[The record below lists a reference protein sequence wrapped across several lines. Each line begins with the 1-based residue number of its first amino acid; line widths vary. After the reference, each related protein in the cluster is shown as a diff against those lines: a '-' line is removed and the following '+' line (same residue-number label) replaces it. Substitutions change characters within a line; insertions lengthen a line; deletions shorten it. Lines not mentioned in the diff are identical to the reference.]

1 MDDNERDELFLNI
14 MADTNGIVG
23 DADRS
28 AAMQRA
34 LRHIARSRERPTEPL
49 REDQPDIMQPNK
61 TKRHL
66 TKTERDKR
74 HKPAPDYV
82 ESKRGEKCV
91 SHSALEVRDLVGKFY
106 QAQVIP

>member
-1 MDDNERDELFLNI
+1 MDDNERDALFLNI
-14 MADTNGIVG
+14 MADTNG
-23 DADRS
+23 
-28 AAMQRA
+28 
-34 LRHIARSRERPTEPL
+34 
-49 REDQPDIMQPNK
+49 EDQPDIMQPNK